1 MQIIDSTPAALS
13 AALQM
18 YLRNGDVFF
27 DIETT
32 GLSWRTSHLY
42 LIGALFFDPAADTF
56 TLRQWFLDRPT
67 EEKGRKKGRRER
79 REKIKDCLE
88 RTVPEKRPCMQKRVR
103 LFYFL
108 VLLSP
113 LKKS

>member
-1 MQIIDSTPAALS
+1 MRQPIKINKTNPNKGVLDYSYLLDAPDDKTAASDQLADAPDNETLS
-13 AALQM
+13 A
-18 YLRNGDVFF
+18 R
-27 DIETT
+27 
-32 GLSWRTSHLY
+32 LSASA
-42 LIGALFFDPAADTF
+42 GNASCFS
-56 TLRQWFLDRPT
+56 
-67 EEKGRKKGRRER
+67 EKGRKKGRRER

-108 VLLSP
+108 VLLSS